1 MIKIS
6 SYNIHKAVGLDRLC
20 RPERIIDVI
29 EEIAPQIA
37 ILQEADKRF
46 RDRATAVPLEA
57 LHNAGYHP
65 VAFETRP
72 DSIGW
77 HGNAIL
83 IQAGAGARVR
93 HHQLVPLPTL
103 EPRGAVMAELEI
115 DGKMLRIVGM
125 HLDLSGLW
133 RRKQIRTILQ
143 AVAARK
149 AMPTIMAGD
158 LNEWAPHG
166 GCLPEI
172 ARDFRIAHSMPS
184 FHSRRPVARLD
195 RIMVGPEL
203 RLIASGTHN
212 SSKAK
217 RASDH
222 LPVWAEV
229 EFR

>member
-1 MIKIS
+1 M
-6 SYNIHKAVGLDRLC
+6 NPH
-20 RPERIIDVI
+20 
-29 EEIAPQIA
+29 IA
-37 ILQEADKRF
+37 ILQEADRRF
-46 RDRATAVPLEA
+46 RDRATAIPLNN
-57 LHNAGYHP
+57 LHEAGYDP
-65 VAFETRP
+65 VPFETRP

-83 IQAGAGARVR
+83 INADARTHIR

-115 DGKMLRIVGM
+115 NGVMLRIVGM

-133 RRKQIRTILQ
+133 RRRQVRAILK
-143 AVAARK
+143 AIAARRE
-149 AMPTIMAGD
+149 MPTIMAGD

-166 GCLPEI
+166 GCLPEL
-172 ARDFRIAHSMPS
+172 AHNFRIAHSMPS

-195 RIMVGPEL
+195 RIMVSEEL
-203 RLIASGTHN
+203 RLIASGTHA